1 MEDGSLLQKIRKIY
15 QVEDELDE
23 AEKKKA
29 AALIRNIFR
38 YMDKHAKDIMTHR
51 TDIVYI
57 DAKVKLEDAL
67 KFMLEENYSR
77 FTVVKVDIDE
87 SMDLAR
93 KFSITTVPTVVVFKD
108 GKEMD
113 RLVGFIPKDS
123 LKQKVESYL

>member
-1 MEDGSLLQKIRKIY
+1 MAKMINTNEFTAE
-15 QVEDELDE
+15 VENKNGVILVDFFATWCGPCKMLAPVYSELSE
-23 AEKKKA
+23 EMAGKAEF
-29 AALIRNIFR
+29 L
-38 YMDKHAKDIMTHR
+38 
-51 TDIVYI
+51 
-57 DAKVKLEDAL
+57 
-67 KFMLEENYSR
+67 
-77 FTVVKVDIDE
+77 KVDIDE

>member
-1 MEDGSLLQKIRKIY
+1 MAKMINTNEFATE
-15 QVEDELDE
+15 VENKNGVVLVDFFATWCGPCKMLAPVYSALSEE
-23 AEKKKA
+23 MAGNAEF
-29 AALIRNIFR
+29 L
-38 YMDKHAKDIMTHR
+38 
-51 TDIVYI
+51 
-57 DAKVKLEDAL
+57 
-67 KFMLEENYSR
+67 
-77 FTVVKVDIDE
+77 KVDIDE